1 MNRRR
6 IYKLT
11 KMQPVMM
18 RLPLVLAL
26 ACLASVVQGAS
37 NYCAEFTAAEAN
49 KTTGY
54 FAMQIDGG
62 VASYTYNID
71 MTNFKTVCDISKL
84 GMVNIQ

>member
-1 MNRRR
+1 
-6 IYKLT
+6 
-11 KMQPVMM
+11 MQPVMM
-18 RLPLVLAL
+18 RLSGVLAL
-26 ACLASVVQGAS
+26 ASVASVVHGAS

-49 KTTGY
+49 QTTGY